1 MTSTLRVERMT
12 LARRL
17 LAMFVALAAA
27 ASYFVV
33 SAQPSSAKTLIP
45 LQIGAP
51 VVPVVGLTPELSG
64 PAGWAIEQGKANAI
78 LAKYG
83 YSYGGFV
90 GFDNGPPAA
99 QALASGSIQ
108 IAAIGDAPAVLS
120 RAAGQP
126 NRAILMQNEPGGVWI
141 VARDG
146 GPTSFADLK
155 GEKVGSQ
162 FGSDFDHY
170 LRYALAKAG
179 MTNQVTLVNLLFADA
194 YAALTSGAIEAD
206 AAPSSIAAVWEAKGG
221 VTIIQKAEVAHPS
234 FASADVSLVTSSFL
248 KAHPNIQQAWW
259 AVYNEGQTLIKKNPS
274 AYLAWTAKESGE
286 TPALAKETTILAYQS
301 APITTTALKTV
312 TSTEQF
318 LVSQKLAAASFS
330 ITNWSVDPPKGG

>member
-90 GFDNGPPAA
+90 GFDNGPPPA

-170 LRYALAKAG
+170 L
-179 MTNQVTLVNLLFADA
+179 
-194 YAALTSGAIEAD
+194 
-206 AAPSSIAAVWEAKGG
+206 
-221 VTIIQKAEVAHPS
+221 
-234 FASADVSLVTSSFL
+234 
-248 KAHPNIQQAWW
+248 
-259 AVYNEGQTLIKKNPS
+259 
-274 AYLAWTAKESGE
+274 
-286 TPALAKETTILAYQS
+286 
-301 APITTTALKTV
+301 
-312 TSTEQF
+312 
-318 LVSQKLAAASFS
+318 
-330 ITNWSVDPPKGG
+330 